1 METEMETIKQKKKA
15 ALEKRK
21 IDLQERTLAFLK
33 KHKEHLQEIEHLHFL
48 QAKLEEDA
56 GSGAE
61 TDEFWS
67 IDNEKHNPEKNPEL
81 QEMEMELENNQV
93 FQNEDI
99 LITEEDVER
108 YLKMSIFHFP
118 KAPMLYSNGVAIS
131 DKPLESINETDYSVK
146 FKFTLTPSVPT
157 IRRRSLVFGKN
168 PKTKK
173 RLSMPG
179 AYILLDEKK
188 NIVGYEFDRNFRGE
202 PTGSIMGKREW
213 DFRGFDFENAFLEK
227 PVEYMSAQLV
237 HHQLK
242 QGYVFFPSK
251 PHFKN
256 MKVSNLK
263 QFQSKIREDGLIKV
277 EDLIPENGSNQTYL
291 FTQPGLTYDLP
302 CLSSWEDQMLLG
314 TSEPFFKIIV
324 GIQDTREY
332 EVIGYRIEQ
341 PQYGSDK
348 DYEDYFASD
357 FDEDVEDVED
367 DDEDEDEDDE
377 N

>member
-1 METEMETIKQKKKA
+1 METEMMTTNQLKKTS
-15 ALEKRK
+15 LEKRK
-21 IDLQERTLAFLK
+21 VDLQERTIAFLK
-33 KHKEHLQEIEHLHFL
+33 KHEEHLQEIKHLHFL
-48 QAKLEEDA
+48 QAELEEDE
-56 GSGAE
+56 GSSAE
-61 TDEFWS
+61 TDDDNRFWS
-67 IDNEKHNPEKNPEL
+67 IDNEKYNPEKNPEL
-81 QEMEMELENNQV
+81 QEMEMEHENNQV

-99 LITEEDVER
+99 LFTEEDVER
-108 YLKMSIFHFP
+108 YLKNSIFHFP
-118 KAPMLYSNGVAIS
+118 KAPMLFSNGVAIS
-131 DKPLESINETDYSVK
+131 DKPLESINKTDYSVK

-179 AYILLDEKK
+179 AYILLDERKK
-188 NIVGYEFDRNFRGE
+188 IVGYEFDRNFRGE
-202 PTGSIMGKREW
+202 PTGAIMGKHEW
-213 DFRGFDFENAFLEK
+213 DFRGFDFENASLEK

-277 EDLIPENGSNQTYL
+277 KDLIPENGSNQTYL

-302 CLSSWEDQMLLG
+302 CLSSWEGQMLLG

-324 GIQDTREY
+324 GIQDSREY

-348 DYEDYFASD
+348 DYQDYFASD
-357 FDEDVEDVED
+357 FED
-367 DDEDEDEDDE
+367 DDDDEDDE
-377 N
+377 NEDDEN